1 MSPAPL
7 INTDSLNQWL
17 AGQPKALA
25 APPSSLPPTTTTLPC
40 RSQSSPQ
47 IESQVV
53 GSKVAV
59 CGDRLWVIEAL
70 TRWGWGGGS
79 GAGDGRLV
87 WCLEKGNGFPL
98 GNVCREIPRKVL
110 PRRDGLDSLK
120 EDEDMEGQA
129 GRNGD
134 CQLS

>member
-25 APPSSLPPTTTTLPC
+25 GPPPPPPTTQPC
-40 RSQSSPQ
+40 RSQSSPRL
-47 IESQVV
+47 ESQVV
-53 GSKVAV
+53 GCKVAV

-79 GAGDGRLV
+79 GAGDSRLV
-87 WCLEKGNGFPL
+87 WCLEKGNGFHWEMTAERFQEKFCH
-98 GNVCREIPRKVL
+98 VET
-110 PRRDGLDSLK
+110 GLDSLK
-120 EDEDMEGQA
+120 DDEDTEGQA
-129 GRNGD
+129 GRYGD